1 MLLFWV
7 QPWFHQITTHFQRAK
22 ILAGLGIKGFVLQS
36 LKHMEN
42 RLLHIVHSSTC
53 QKFQQ
58 FLQCCC
64 KCPGSLPKQFP
75 PSPFISFGGKSSSLQ
90 CHCFPTFSPFFW
102 WIHCAPCYIQ
112 SCESTLLLINWCL
125 STIRLL
131 WCWVIVRIV
140 LLAEHTWLIHC
151 NCLFN
156 CWQVFTQED
165 WMLWL
170 NQSVLEQ
177 SISLGVYT
185 PMQPAYCTFSLPLY
199 FLIHFCP
206 NRPFFF

>member
-1 MLLFWV
+1 MSLF
-7 QPWFHQITTHFQRAK
+7 
-22 ILAGLGIKGFVLQS
+22 S
-36 LKHMEN
+36 
-42 RLLHIVHSSTC
+42 HI
-53 QKFQQ
+53 
-58 FLQCCC
+58 
-64 KCPGSLPKQFP
+64 
-75 PSPFISFGGKSSSLQ
+75 
-90 CHCFPTFSPFFW
+90 FSIFW

-140 LLAEHTWLIHC
+140 LLAEHIWLIHC

-170 NQSVLEQ
+170 NQSVLQQ

-185 PMQPAYCTFSLPLY
+185 PMQPAYCTFSLTLY

-206 NRPFFF
+206 NRLIFFFFKFKSSLIYCNNNGKSFEIIHCSFISYNHKNPGIFIEMCNFHIHCKINQSLKSWL

>member
-1 MLLFWV
+1 MSLF
-7 QPWFHQITTHFQRAK
+7 
-22 ILAGLGIKGFVLQS
+22 S
-36 LKHMEN
+36 
-42 RLLHIVHSSTC
+42 HI
-53 QKFQQ
+53 
-58 FLQCCC
+58 
-64 KCPGSLPKQFP
+64 
-75 PSPFISFGGKSSSLQ
+75 
-90 CHCFPTFSPFFW
+90 FSIFW

-170 NQSVLEQ
+170 NQSVLQQ

-206 NRPFFF
+206 NRPIFFFNLNLHLYTTITMGRVLKLFTVVLFLIITKTQVFL